1 MKKFFLIISILS
13 FFIGCSSDKEE
24 EVITTLELSQP
35 EISFSASDE
44 TRELDIKSNGSWA
57 INDIP
62 DWISIDVKEGKGNYK
77 ITLKSEKN
85 PKEVERSAT
94 MKIVAKD
101 KIKELKVKQNA
112 KNVELSISKSEL
124 IFDAEPT
131 VEGLTFDIIS
141 NEPWTIADIPE
152 WCTLSVDSGNG
163 NMTIT
168 VIAEKNYIDTKRNA
182 IIKIK
187 AGSKTEELK
196 IDQKA
201 LNISLFF
208 STMDMNG
215 TYASS
220 TLDMGFYSEASSKVI
235 MVGSNTKWTVE
246 SNQTWCTIDKINGN
260 EYEPITINVTENK
273 IIAERNAEIIITTGS
288 KYLKLVI
295 RQGGLIEVTN
305 NTPYQ
310 INQRDNAPHSGDNLI
325 KKQVSYVDPGNG
337 GENATW
343 DFSKLMV
350 VNNQYEVS
358 YRAPTLYEGV
368 YLLGSSTTI
377 DPKQVSANS
386 LIVCTEHNTMYFS
399 EIKDNQLQA
408 IGHENPT
415 TVLEYS
421 PRMIM
426 DKYPTYYNDSYK
438 YNYQSQVWYSGRLDF
453 STKGYKEMKADGYGT
468 ITLPSGTYHDALR
481 IKYVQTTEYTALRGE
496 FTVDPKELTEKYI
509 IYKWYIKGYRYPVF
523 ETHQFVN
530 TYTGLET
537 ATLAFYFPPQD
548 HTYLKQT
555 KQIIVLGKKTVSN
568 VKNSFRKSPWQEG
581 VLPILQLKK

>member
-1 MKKFFLIISILS
+1 MKRFFLIISILS

-24 EVITTLELSQP
+24 QEVITTLELSQP

-44 TRELDIKSNGSWA
+44 ARELDIKSNGSWA

-62 DWISIDVKEGKGNYK
+62 DWISIDVKEGKGNYR

-94 MKIVAKD
+94 IKIVAKD

-112 KNVELSISKSEL
+112 KNVELSISESEL

-131 VEGLTFDIIS
+131 VEGLSFNIVS
-141 NEPWTIADIPE
+141 NEPWTITDIPE

-163 NMTIT
+163 NMTVT
-168 VIAEKNYIDTKRNA
+168 VIAEKNYIDTKRDA
-182 IIKIK
+182 IVKIK

-196 IDQKA
+196 IDQEA
-201 LNISLFF
+201 LNIEMYF
-208 STMDMNG
+208 SNMDLTAGYYSPM
-215 TYASS
+215 S
-220 TLDMGFYSEASSKVI
+220 TNFYSEASAQSI
-235 MVGSNTKWTVE
+235 MIKSNTKWNAK
-246 SNQTWCTIDKINGN
+246 SNAIWCVIDKDGGNGS
-260 EYEPITINVTENK
+260 EPITINVAENK
-273 IIAERNAEIIITTGS
+273 SLADRNTEIIITAGKIS
-288 KYLKLVI
+288 LKVLVI
-295 RQGGLIEVTN
+295 QGRLIEVTN

-310 INQRDNAPHSGDNLI
+310 INLRDNAPHVGHNLI

-343 DFSKLMV
+343 DFSKLTV

-468 ITLPSGTYHDALR
+468 ITLPSGTYHNALR

-555 KQIIVLGKKTVSN
+555 KQIIALGKNPVSN
-568 VKNSFRKSPWQEG
+568 IKNSFRKSPWQEG